1 MSDSLRISSLAKP
14 SNQEANLIPHE
25 FLPQPCFRYIVCGAS
40 FSGKSNMIKNMLT
53 NEKFGYQNYFRENI
67 IVFSK
72 TLGLDETWTSLN
84 LPKTHYY
91 KEWDDDVVREIMEYS
106 KKQSRGVLLLLDDL
120 ISDAGAFNRRNNN
133 LLTELFYCGR
143 HFGIS
148 LVITTQKLL
157 AVPSGMLTNCSA
169 LSVFR
174 LKTKRELDGFL
185 ENINSI
191 DDLPEKYKYATEKQ
205 YSFLYMN
212 FATNKAYRCYEEEL

>member
-1 MSDSLRISSLAKP
+1 MSNSLRINSLAKP
-14 SNQEANLIPHE
+14 SNPEFEPHSARVLAPAIVPLRRVRCVVLGQEQHAQEHAH
-25 FLPQPCFRYIVCGAS
+25 QPVV
-40 FSGKSNMIKNMLT
+40 
-53 NEKFGYQNYFRENI
+53 

-91 KEWDDDVVREIMEYS
+91 REWDQVVREIMEYS
-106 KKQSRGVLLLLDDL
+106 KTQPRGVLLLLDDL

-157 AVPSGMLTNCSA
+157 AVPSGMLTNCCPI
-169 LSVFR
+169 
-174 LKTKRELDGFL
+174 K
-185 ENINSI
+185 
-191 DDLPEKYKYATEKQ
+191 
-205 YSFLYMN
+205 
-212 FATNKAYRCYEEEL
+212 